1 MSSNAQFELVH
12 LIEKATL
19 KFNLDPKILLQVL
32 QIIFLFITEICSY
45 QEYVLL
51 VILRIDL
58 KKHEIKKTRN
68 LQTSNSFMQSI
79 FNLWKKLTDVDAGK
93 YIYRRGRSCK
103 TEPSFPQKN
112 SWWINSKI
120 PVHLHFV
127 QWNSAIYSCYIEVKI
142 KM

>member
-12 LIEKATL
+12 LIEKAAL

-58 KKHEIKKTRN
+58 KKKTRN
-68 LQTSNSFMQSI
+68 
-79 FNLWKKLTDVDAGK
+79 
-93 YIYRRGRSCK
+93 
-103 TEPSFPQKN
+103 
-112 SWWINSKI
+112 
-120 PVHLHFV
+120 
-127 QWNSAIYSCYIEVKI
+127 
-142 KM
+142 